1 VGLYRKAGE
10 QHAQADKRTPVK
22 PIDHDGTPPPYRY
35 DAFLQ
40 TRSLANPAASSSPAR
55 IAPDHADCI
64 LANQLQSERLTDRQ
78 TSRPPDRRDTMSQW
92 RIRHLDGIEMEQAA
106 YVAVDWGTSSFRL
119 WLVDRAGNIL
129 GERRSHEGMMVAGK
143 LGFATVLQS
152 HLEAVGAAPGLP
164 VIVCG
169 MAGARGGWVEAGY
182 VDTPARLTSIL
193 KHAVTVPGRDRDIRI
208 LPGIAQRDPKAPD
221 VMRGEETQLL
231 GALGMDAADDAVVCM
246 PGTHSKW
253 VRANGGTVERFA
265 TFMTGELFDAVS
277 RETILSHAVAG
288 SDEAEDIDAFT
299 SAVMAA
305 FETPSFAANLLFQ
318 VRSGQLLYGGKPSSA
333 REKISGTL
341 IGLELAAGLAG
352 EKPRGG
358 ITLVASGRLQRLYQ
372 LAFDTVSV
380 PVRSIGAEDAV
391 RRGLSMAAGSIWNG

>member
-1 VGLYRKAGE
+1 MK
-10 QHAQADKRTPVK
+10 
-22 PIDHDGTPPPYRY
+22 
-35 DAFLQ
+35 
-40 TRSLANPAASSSPAR
+40 
-55 IAPDHADCI
+55 
-64 LANQLQSERLTDRQ
+64 
-78 TSRPPDRRDTMSQW
+78 
-92 RIRHLDGIEMEQAA
+92 QAA

-143 LGFATVLQS
+143 PGFATVLQS

-164 VIVCG
+164 VVVCG

-182 VDTPARLTSIL
+182 VDTPARLASIL
-193 KHAVTVPGRDRDIRI
+193 KHAVTVPGQDRDVRI
-208 LPGIAQRDPKAPD
+208 LPGIAQRDRKAPD

-231 GALGMDAADDAVVCM
+231 GALGMDAAGDAVVCM

-265 TFMTGELFDAVS
+265 TFMTGELFDVVS

-288 SDEAEDIDAFT
+288 ADEADDIDAFK

-352 EKPRGG
+352 DVPSEG
-358 ITLVASGRLQRLYQ
+358 IILVASGRLQRLYQ
-372 LAFDTVSV
+372 LALDTVSV

-391 RRGLSMAAGSIWNG
+391 RRGLSMAAESIWNV

>member
-1 VGLYRKAGE
+1 MK
-10 QHAQADKRTPVK
+10 
-22 PIDHDGTPPPYRY
+22 
-35 DAFLQ
+35 
-40 TRSLANPAASSSPAR
+40 
-55 IAPDHADCI
+55 
-64 LANQLQSERLTDRQ
+64 
-78 TSRPPDRRDTMSQW
+78 
-92 RIRHLDGIEMEQAA
+92 QAA

-119 WLVDRAGNIL
+119 WLVDRAGDIL
-129 GERRSHEGMMVAGK
+129 GERRSHEGMMAAGK
-143 LGFATVLQS
+143 PGFATVLQS

-182 VDTPARLTSIL
+182 VDTPARLASIL
-193 KHAVTVPGRDRDIRI
+193 KHAVTVPGQDRDIRI
-208 LPGIAQRDPKAPD
+208 LPGIAQRDRKAPD

-265 TFMTGELFDAVS
+265 TFMTGELFDVVS

-288 SDEAEDIDAFT
+288 ADEPEDIDAFKL
-299 SAVMAA
+299 AVIAA
-305 FETPSFAANLLFQ
+305 FERPSFAANLLFQ
-318 VRSGQLLYGGKPSSA
+318 VRSGQLLHGGEPSSA
-333 REKISGTL
+333 REEISGTL

-352 EKPRGG
+352 DVPSEG
-358 ITLVASGRLQRLYQ
+358 IMLVASGRLQRLYQ

-391 RRGLSMAAGSIWNG
+391 RRGLSMAAESIWNL